1 MDALREILSRLG
13 RPEALEPLLAYVT
26 LLERLGRGT
35 NLIGPLSRDRIL
47 SELIADALLPAMA
60 RPPLGPLLD
69 IGSGAGLPGLPL
81 AITFPEL
88 PVHLVEPRQ
97 KRVTFLKTVTRR
109 LGLTQVQI
117 HGQRIEAFTACAPHT
132 LGTIAAKAFRPPA
145 DFIQEATQWRRQ
157 DGLVYLYLSQAS
169 WDERAEAAARD
180 AGLTVVGRA
189 AHPTHEDRH
198 AVVIG
203 SD

>member
-117 HGQRIEAFTACAPHT
+117 HGQRIEAFTACAPPRSMT
-132 LGTIAAKAFRPPA
+132 RSLPRQRGGRRRLASASGPSGQK
-145 DFIQEATQWRRQ
+145 WR
-157 DGLVYLYLSQAS
+157 
-169 WDERAEAAARD
+169 WTAR
-180 AGLTVVGRA
+180 G
-189 AHPTHEDRH
+189 
-198 AVVIG
+198 
-203 SD
+203 